1 MLKEKKEE
9 GKAARPVPK
18 KPSQIVQG
26 YDPNASFADILY
38 NWEHSGEPYTMPKKG
53 SAHTSP
59 TSFGDILAK
68 WEGKGKDVGGK
79 SAYKRASAPY
89 KPKNSFADILD
100 SFEKGAPAVKSATPS
115 TDVEAEA
122 EEPVLAPVE
131 TRREEKGTVSLFKAM
146 EEDDEIPSGVAWSV
160 FSGAQEVERP
170 AKDEVEPEVKE
181 EVKEAPSPKPAYKAT
196 RSFASILSE
205 YEGGIVER
213 PQTPVE
219 VKAKEEPAPP
229 DVSMFKKME
238 EGDEI
243 PSGVA
248 WSVFSGA
255 QNVDRRPSHVVAEPE
270 KPAPAHRHVVKLSY
284 SPRFHE
290 EVEAQKEKS
299 FDEIIQEKGDLEVLR
314 KDKSLNEL
322 RLMLP
327 QATLD
332 LHGMKQAEA
341 TGALESFIEDALD
354 AGIEKVAI
362 IHGKGL
368 HSQDGEGVLK
378 DLTDAVLSHL
388 GVVREAKLAK
398 PAYGGSGVTWVILK
412 KKSDSA
418 G

>member
-53 SAHTSP
+53 SAQTSP

-68 WEGKGKDVGGK
+68 WEGKGQETERKT
-79 SAYKRASAPY
+79 AYKRASAPY
-89 KPKNSFADILD
+89 RPKNSFADILD
-100 SFEKGAPAVKSATPS
+100 SYEKGTPAPKADTASKEE
-115 TDVEAEA
+115 DVS
-122 EEPVLAPVE
+122 EEPVLAPAE
-131 TRREEKGTVSLFKAM
+131 ARMEEKGTVSLFKAM

-160 FSGAQEVERP
+160 FSGARNVE
-170 AKDEVEPEVKE
+170 
-181 EVKEAPSPKPAYKAT
+181 
-196 RSFASILSE
+196 
-205 YEGGIVER
+205 
-213 PQTPVE
+213 
-219 VKAKEEPAPP
+219 
-229 DVSMFKKME
+229 
-238 EGDEI
+238 
-243 PSGVA
+243 
-248 WSVFSGA
+248 
-255 QNVDRRPSHVVAEPE
+255 RRPSPVVVEPE
-270 KPAPAHRHVVKLSY
+270 KPAPVHRHSVKPSY
-284 SPRFHE
+284 SPSFHE

-341 TGALESFIEDALD
+341 TDALESFVEDALD

-378 DLTDAVLSHL
+378 DLTDAVLSRL

-412 KKSDSA
+412 KKSDL
-418 G
+418 

>member
-53 SAHTSP
+53 SAQTSP

-68 WEGKGKDVGGK
+68 WEGKGQDAGRK

-89 KPKNSFADILD
+89 RPKNSFADILD
-100 SFEKGAPAVKSATPS
+100 SYEKGTPAPKADTAPKEE
-115 TDVEAEA
+115 DVS

-131 TRREEKGTVSLFKAM
+131 ARMEEKGTVSLFKAM

-160 FSGAQEVERP
+160 FSGAQEIERP
-170 AKDEVEPEVKE
+170 AKDEEESVVKE
-181 EVKEAPSPKPAYKAT
+181 EVKEASPSPKPAYKAT

-205 YEGGIVER
+205 YEGGIAER
-213 PQTPVE
+213 PQPPVE
-219 VKAKEEPAPP
+219 AKAKEEPAPP
-229 DVSMFKKME
+229 AVSLFKEME

-255 QNVDRRPSHVVAEPE
+255 RNVERRPSPVVVEPE
-270 KPAPAHRHVVKLSY
+270 KPAPVHRHSVKPSY
-284 SPRFHE
+284 SPSFHE

-341 TGALESFIEDALD
+341 TGALESFVEDALD

-378 DLTDAVLSHL
+378 DLTDAVLSRL

-412 KKSDSA
+412 KKSDL
-418 G
+418 